1 VSFLTTKKPI
11 ILIVDDEPDSLLYL
25 RTVLEKEGYT
35 INEASTGEEA
45 LKMTRQKP
53 DLILMDIRMPKMDG
67 FQVCEQLKQDIEY
80 HNIPII
86 LFSTL
91 LTNQQIKQ
99 GSIKAR
105 ADAFLKKPFEL
116 KALTEVIRR
125 KLGL

>member
-1 VSFLTTKKPI
+1 VSFLTAKKLV

-25 RTVLEKEGYT
+25 RTVLEEEGYT
-35 INEASTGEEA
+35 IIEASTGEEA

-67 FQVCEQLKQDIEY
+67 FQVCKQLKQDIEY

-91 LTNQQIKQ
+91 LTNQQIEQ
-99 GSIKAR
+99 GAIKAR

-116 KALTEVIRR
+116 KTLTEVIRR

>member
-1 VSFLTTKKPI
+1 MTAKKLV

-67 FQVCEQLKQDIEY
+67 FQVCKQLKQDIEY

-91 LTNQQIKQ
+91 LTNQQIEQ
-99 GSIKAR
+99 GAIKAR

-116 KALTEVIRR
+116 KTLTEVIRR

>member
-1 VSFLTTKKPI
+1 
-11 ILIVDDEPDSLLYL
+11 VDDEPDSLLYL

-67 FQVCEQLKQDIEY
+67 FQVCKQLKQDIEY

>member
-1 VSFLTTKKPI
+1 MTAKKLV

-35 INEASTGEEA
+35 IIEASTGEEA

-67 FQVCEQLKQDIEY
+67 FQVCKQLKQDIEY

-91 LTNQQIKQ
+91 LTNQQIEQ
-99 GSIKAR
+99 GAIKAR

-116 KALTEVIRR
+116 KTLTEVIRR